1 LKNLRSYEDFLVEY
15 KNYIRQTSIDNPEGS
30 ITNVLGEEDVDEYMF
45 FQNLKTIRDSVSMML
60 SLDPKAVNALLKDG
74 HAWAVD
80 HISTSKDDVEEVA
93 GFLKGRLS
101 ESVSEG
107 KTTDFNRILAMTP
120 AWWIAWQDE
129 NKDKGYEI
137 KKDAFS
143 KTYEISKD
151 DKVLFVYDYSRNKV
165 FTNENPQSFVIDNNM
180 SQEEFDEIKKKA
192 EGLTKATPKIDSNEP
207 QADQGT
213 EDTEEA
219 DADTKNS
226 DTEEE

>member
-1 LKNLRSYEDFLVEY
+1 MKNLRSYEDFLVEY

-30 ITNVLGEEDVDEYMF
+30 ITNVLGEEDIDEYMF

-60 SLDPKAVNALLKDG
+60 SLDPRAVNALLKDG

-101 ESVSEG
+101 ESMHEG
-107 KTTDFNRILAMTP
+107 KTTDFHRILAMSPT
-120 AWWIAWQDE
+120 WWIAWQDE

-151 DKVLFVYDYSRNKV
+151 DKILFIYDYSRNKV
-165 FTNENPQSFVIDNNM
+165 FTNEDPQSFVLSKDM
-180 SQEEFDEIKKKA
+180 SQEEFDDLTKKA
-192 EGLTKATPKIDSNEP
+192 ETIGKPKKSKEDLVPKKEPKPDEGAEDSEK
-207 QADQGT
+207 DQ
-213 EDTEEA
+213 
-219 DADTKNS
+219 N
-226 DTEEE
+226 TEEE

>member
-30 ITNVLGEEDVDEYMF
+30 ITNVLGEEDIDEYMF

-60 SLDPKAVNALLKDG
+60 SLDPRAVNALLKDG

-101 ESVSEG
+101 ESIEEG
-107 KTTDFNRILAMTP
+107 KITDFNRILAMTP
-120 AWWIAWQDE
+120 TWWIAWQDE

-151 DKVLFVYDYSRNKV
+151 DKILFIYDYSRNKV
-165 FTNENPQSFVIDNNM
+165 FTNEDPQSFVLSKDM
-180 SQEEFDEIKKKA
+180 SQEEFDDLTKKA
-192 EGLTKATPKIDSNEP
+192 ETIGKPKKSKEDLVPKKEPKPDEGAEDSEK
-207 QADQGT
+207 DQ
-213 EDTEEA
+213 
-219 DADTKNS
+219 N
-226 DTEEE
+226 TEEE

>member
-30 ITNVLGEEDVDEYMF
+30 VTNVLGEEDVDEYMF

-101 ESVSEG
+101 ESIEEG

-120 AWWIAWQDE
+120 TWWIAWQDE

-151 DKVLFVYDYSRNKV
+151 DKVLFVYDYGRNKV
-165 FTNENPQSFVIDNNM
+165 FTNENPQSFVLSKDM
-180 SQEEFDEIKKKA
+180 SQEELDDLTKKA
-192 EGLTKATPKIDSNEP
+192 ETIGKSKKSKEDLVPKKEPKPDEGAEDSEK
-207 QADQGT
+207 DQ
-213 EDTEEA
+213 
-219 DADTKNS
+219 N
-226 DTEEE
+226 TEEE